1 MTRPEFDQAQRNQPN
16 TRQIGRMPPRG
27 SKPLPRQRLF
37 RQTPPAVFPSV
48 LGLVGLG
55 VAWRGGHGTFGQ
67 TTAVVKVYLGAT
79 SLLFLFALVAYAAK
93 VIFRPGVIADDL
105 AVLPGRAGLA
115 AVTMCIMLFAAV
127 LVRHS
132 TGAAVIVLLIGL
144 VLHAF
149 FAMAALARLILGPA
163 DGRVA
168 TPAMHLTF
176 VRFIVAPLSAEELGF
191 SALSGVILWYSIGA
205 TLLIW
210 AAAARPL
217 LTGVAPPPLRPLQAI
232 HLAPAALAGTAAYLG
247 GDEMLGAGLTI
258 WASALFVVLVLRVRW
273 LTIAGFSGFWGA
285 VTFPAVAISGLLFL
299 GGRIRGERTA
309 SHRRP
314 DLPRLRHSNCTADC
328 AEITSALGKR
338 TARGEDQ
345 RRNRLRR
352 FRPFLS
358 AARVK

>member
-1 MTRPEFDQAQRNQPN
+1 
-16 TRQIGRMPPRG
+16 MPPRG

-176 VRFIVAPLSAEELGF
+176 VGFIVAPLSAEELGF

-247 GDEMLGAGLTI
+247 GEEMLGAGLTI
-258 WASALFVVLVLRVRW
+258 WASALFVVLVLRARW

-285 VTFPAVAISGLLFL
+285 FTFPAVAFSGLLFKAAETAASEPL
-299 GGRIRGERTA
+299 RIAAGISLVFATLIVPPIA
-309 SHRRP
+309 
-314 DLPRLRHSNCTADC
+314 LRV
-328 AEITSALGKR
+328 LQLW
-338 TARGEDQ
+338 ARGS
-345 RRNRLRR
+345 L
-352 FRPFLS
+352 
-358 AARVK
+358 AARTNAAIA